1 MIALFVLAVL
11 AAGAMGF
18 AIQRGG
24 TCTVAAVEEVL
35 SQRRAHRLA
44 AMLEASLWVA
54 GGLAIAQLLHVAG
67 SMPGGVSI
75 DGWTVA
81 GGILLG
87 LGAWINGACV
97 FGAVAR
103 LGSGE
108 WAYLL
113 TPAGFYV
120 GCLTAPFF
128 ARPAAAPSP
137 ASPLLSAA
145 VCWRRSSSS
154 YALWRVRP
162 AFAQLRP
169 RTGVQRLRERVWAP
183 HAATIVIGAT
193 YVVTLLAAGRWAYT
207 DVLADLAAG
216 MANAVGIGVALL
228 LALFAGA
235 LLGGWTAAR
244 WRSGV
249 PSAAQLVR
257 CFAGGVLMGWGGLL
271 IPGSNDGLILIGI
284 PLLYAYAWIAFGTM
298 CLTIAAALMAQRAW
312 LSRSEN
318 ARDALTDASAN
329 DALRTTNAARHLHW
343 GGAPCAP
350 APPSRKRR

>member
-1 MIALFVLAVL
+1 MIALFLLAVL

-44 AMLEASLWVA
+44 AMLEASLWVT
-54 GGLAIAQLLHVAG
+54 GGLAIAQLLHIAG
-67 SMPGGVSI
+67 SMPGGIAI

-81 GGILLG
+81 GGVLLG

-108 WAYLL
+108 WAYVL
-113 TPAGFYV
+113 TPVGFYI
-120 GCLTAPFF
+120 GCLTAPLF
-128 ARPAAAPSP
+128 ARPAAAPSA

-145 VCWRRSSSS
+145 VVLAPLFIV

-162 AFAQLRP
+162 AFAQLRAAD
-169 RTGVQRLRERVWAP
+169 RAQRLRERVWAP
-183 HAATIVIGAT
+183 HAATIVIGVT
-193 YVVTLLAAGRWAYT
+193 FVVTLLAAGRWTYT

-216 MANAVGIGVALL
+216 MANVVGIGVALL
-228 LALFAGA
+228 IALFAGA
-235 LLGGWTAAR
+235 LLGGWTAAS

-284 PLLYAYAWIAFGTM
+284 PLLYPYAWLGFATM
-298 CLTIAAALMAQRAW
+298 CVTIAAALLAQRTW
-312 LSRSEN
+312 L
-318 ARDALTDASAN
+318 ARARA
-329 DALRTTNAARHLHW
+329 AAR
-343 GGAPCAP
+343 
-350 APPSRKRR
+350 

>member
-24 TCTVAAVEEVL
+24 TCTVAAVDEVL

-67 SMPGGVSI
+67 SMPGGVAI

-81 GGILLG
+81 GGVVLG

-108 WAYLL
+108 WAYVL

-120 GCLTAPFF
+120 GCLTAPLF
-128 ARPAAAPSP
+128 ARPAAAPSA
-137 ASPLLSAA
+137 ASSLLSAPVLLA
-145 VCWRRSSSS
+145 PLFIV
-154 YALWRVRP
+154 YALWRVQP
-162 AFAQLRP
+162 AFAPLRATD
-169 RTGVQRLRERVWAP
+169 RIQRLHARVWAL
-183 HAATIVIGAT
+183 HAATIVIGVT
-193 YVVTLLAAGRWAYT
+193 YVITLLAAGRWAYT
-207 DVLADLAAG
+207 DVLADLATG
-216 MANAVGIGVALL
+216 RANAVGIGVALL

-244 WRSGV
+244 WRSGA
-249 PSAAQLVR
+249 PSAAQLAR
-257 CFAGGVLMGWGGLL
+257 CFAGGVLMGWGSLL

-284 PLLYAYAWIAFGTM
+284 PLLYPYAWLAFATM
-298 CLTIAAALMAQRAW
+298 CVTIAAALVAQRAW
-312 LSRSEN
+312 LARSW
-318 ARDALTDASAN
+318 AVTR
-329 DALRTTNAARHLHW
+329 
-343 GGAPCAP
+343 
-350 APPSRKRR
+350 

>member
-1 MIALFVLAVL
+1 VIALFVLAVL
-11 AAGAMGF
+11 AASAMGF

-24 TCTVAAVEEVL
+24 TCTVAAIEEVL

-67 SMPGGVSI
+67 SMPAGVAI

-81 GGILLG
+81 GGVLLG
-87 LGAWINGACV
+87 LGACINGACV

-120 GCLTAPFF
+120 GCLTAPLF
-128 ARPAAAPSP
+128 ARPAATPSA

-145 VCWRRSSSS
+145 VVLAPLFVV

-162 AFAQLRP
+162 AFTQLRTAE
-169 RTGVQRLRERVWAP
+169 RAQRLHARVWAP
-183 HAATIVIGAT
+183 HAATIVIGVT
-193 YVVTLLAAGRWAYT
+193 FVVTLLAVGRWAYT

-228 LALFAGA
+228 ISLFAGA
-235 LLGGWTAAR
+235 LLGGWTAAS

-249 PSAAQLVR
+249 PSAAQLAR
-257 CFAGGVLMGWGGLL
+257 CFAGGVLMGWGSLL

-284 PLLYAYAWIAFGTM
+284 PLLYPYAWLALATM
-298 CLTIAAALMAQRAW
+298 CVTIAAALLAQRAF
-312 LSRSEN
+312 SAATESGSPGRS
-318 ARDALTDASAN
+318 
-329 DALRTTNAARHLHW
+329 
-343 GGAPCAP
+343 P
-350 APPSRKRR
+350 